1 MIASR
6 MVLVIEDDPDIAE
19 AMLDVL
25 MEDGYQVAHASNGR
39 EALDLLQSEREP
51 ALILLDLMMPDMDG
65 AQFRIAQLRDP
76 RLAQIPVVVL
86 SADRRL
92 AEKARALGIDKFVA
106 KPLGPE
112 QLLTIV
118 KNSADDQTRHAS

>member
-1 MIASR
+1 MISGQQL
-6 MVLVIEDDPDIAE
+6 VLVVEDDPDIAE

-25 MEDGYQVAHASNGR
+25 MEEGFQVAHATNGR
-39 EALDLLQSEREP
+39 EALDLLHSQPEP
-51 ALILLDLMMPDMDG
+51 AVILLDLMMPEMDG
-65 AQFRIAQLRDP
+65 IQFRSAQLGDP

-92 AEKARALGIDKFVA
+92 AEKAHALGVETYLA

-112 QLLTIV
+112 QLLTVV
-118 KNSADDQTRHAS
+118 KTATGQAAA

>member
-1 MIASR
+1 MISGQQL
-6 MVLVIEDDPDIAE
+6 VLVVEDDPDIAE

-25 MEDGYQVAHASNGR
+25 MEDGFQVAHATNGR
-39 EALDLLQSEREP
+39 EALDLLHSQPEP
-51 ALILLDLMMPDMDG
+51 AVILLDLMMPEMDG
-65 AQFRIAQLRDP
+65 IQFRSAQLRDP

-92 AEKARALGIDKFVA
+92 AEKARALGIETYAA

-112 QLLTIV
+112 QLLTVV
-118 KNSADDQTRHAS
+118 KTATGEVATA